1 MKKLDKYILKSFLG
15 PFALTFS
22 IVLFILVMQFL
33 WLYIDELVGK
43 GLSLGVIFEFMAWG
57 SATLL
62 PMVLPLAT
70 LLASIMTLGGMGE
83 NNELLAIKSAGISLS
98 RVLRPLIFVAVAIS
112 IGAFFISNDLI
123 PVAYKKIY
131 ALRDDIGR
139 TKEVI
144 KIPTGIF
151 YDGIEGYML
160 RVNSSDEETGLM
172 HDILVYDHTSG
183 AGNTSLTVADSGLIR
198 VSDDGAT
205 IVFKM
210 YNGTSYQENNVFK
223 SRDTTLEQNIIS
235 FDEQQMIVSRDDYSF
250 ERSDDERFGN
260 EIMAKDLKT
269 LTHDVD
275 SLTTEFAEV
284 RPANA
289 RRFTYSTSYKYM
301 NQIDSAL
308 VMYKNLGEAPG
319 WNYKDYRDSVF
330 TTSSARDLE
339 LTQNAIENV
348 ASQKAALEE
357 YDRNT
362 YRYVS
367 PIRKMTIEQY
377 RKFTLSLACL
387 LFFFIGAP
395 LGSILRKGGL
405 GAPVIIS
412 SFIFLLY
419 WVIDISGK
427 KLARDGAV
435 TPFEGSFIS
444 SAVLFPVGMYLL
456 WAAISEKAF
465 DFSMFKYRFSQL
477 FKKIGKMVRKATN
490 VFRKNRGVIKVVYMG
505 TPEFAVGPLKA
516 LMESEYE
523 IAAVVTVPDKP
534 SGRGLKVSESAV
546 KQFAVEKG
554 LKLLQPVSLKD
565 PEFLAQLK
573 ALDADMF
580 VVVAFRM
587 LPKEVW
593 HMPRLGTFNLHASLL
608 PRYRGAAPINWAIIN
623 GEKQT
628 GVTTFLI
635 DEQIDTGRI
644 LFAEPCLIEEYDTF
658 GSLSE
663 KLCTM
668 GSALVV
674 KTADALSRGKA
685 KPQEQD
691 SFARILPAPKITKE
705 TCRIDW
711 SQEGYNIVN
720 LVRGLAPAPAAFTGL
735 LNNGVETTMKIFEAY
750 VYMDDAPAAP
760 GTIYTDGKTYLGV
773 ACGNY
778 TVRLLDVQL
787 AGKKRMDIADFL
799 RGFRPGEDCKF
810 V

>member
-98 RVLRPLIFVAVAIS
+98 RVLRPLVFVAVVIS

-172 HDILVYDHTSG
+172 HDILVYDHTAG
-183 AGNTSLTVADSGLIR
+183 AGNTSLTVADSGIIR

-269 LTHDVD
+269 LTSDID
-275 SLTTEFAEV
+275 SLSAEFV
-284 RPANA
+284 DFRPSNT
-289 RRFTYSTSYKYM
+289 RRFTFSSSYKYI
-301 NQIDSAL
+301 NQFDTTL
-308 VMYKNLGEAPG
+308 VMYRNLGDAPD
-319 WNYKDYRDSVF
+319 WSYTHYRDSVM

-339 LTQNAIENV
+339 LTQHALENV

-490 VFRKNRGVIKVVYMG
+490 IFRKNRGVIKVVYMG

-565 PEFLAQLK
+565 PDFLAQLQQ
-573 ALDADMF
+573 LEADMF
-580 VVVAFRM
+580 IVVAFRM

-593 HMPRLGTFNLHASLL
+593 QMPRLGTFNLHASLL

-644 LFAEPCLIEEYDTF
+644 LFSEPCMIEEYDTA
-658 GSLSE
+658 GTLAE
-663 KLCTM
+663 KLCKM
-668 GSALVV
+668 GSELVI
-674 KTADALSRGKA
+674 KTADALSRGRA

-691 SFARILPAPKITKE
+691 SFARLIPAPKITKE

-711 SQEGYNIVN
+711 SLEGYQIVN
-720 LVRGLAPAPAAFTGL
+720 LIRGLAPAPAAYATL
-735 LNNGVETTMKIFEAY
+735 LNNGVETTMKIYEAY
-750 VYMDDAPAAP
+750 VYMDDEPAAP
-760 GTIYTDGKTYLGV
+760 GTVITDGKSYLGV
-773 ACGNY
+773 ACGHY
-778 TVRLLDVQL
+778 TVRLLDIQL
-787 AGKKRMDIADFL
+787 AGKKRMEIADFL